1 MTTSKIKALALAGG
15 AAALFALSSCDT
27 PSYSNTDNIASGEN
41 SNLLTYDSVS
51 VSSVSATLSSDFVRG
66 FDASDVDE
74 QELDN
79 KITWY
84 NSSAEEEDF
93 FEILKDNGVNTVRL
107 RIWNDPDTF
116 ASKNSLDVPSG
127 DCTLE
132 RTLRLA
138 KRVKNAGLK
147 LMLDFHY
154 SDYWADPGKQIV
166 PLGWQSLT
174 SADKVAKALYN
185 YTYDVMDKLNDIGAT
200 PDYVQIGNEINN
212 GILLHTGIDSSTGY
226 GSGDFAYAGTDENL
240 VTYLSAGA
248 KAVRLT
254 APSAKIILHVA
265 SSNHPDSAVSKISSV
280 DFDIIGLSYYPIE
293 SSHGTVSALKSRI
306 ESYRENYSKDVMIVE
321 TTFKW
326 NCSSSADDS
335 ELVASYSN
343 LVDPDTSA
351 VYSDLET
358 KTVSESP
365 EVLGTIQNQANVIR
379 HIIEETAESGGIGVC
394 TWGGEVGDWKA
405 TSNNWPYS
413 DSASTDEKTGKDYMM
428 LPSLAVFNVKG
439 N

>member
-1 MTTSKIKALALAGG
+1 MTTSKIKTLALAGG

-27 PSYSNTDNIASGEN
+27 PSNSNTDNIASGEN
-41 SNLLTYDSVS
+41 TSLLTYDSVS
-51 VSSVSATLSSDFVRG
+51 VASVSATLSSDFVRG

-74 QELDN
+74 QEVD
-79 KITWY
+79 KGITWY
-84 NSSAEEEDF
+84 NSSAEKEDF

-116 ASKNSLDVPSG
+116 ASEKELDVPSG

-138 KRVKNAGLK
+138 KRVKNADLK

-154 SDYWADPGKQIV
+154 SDYWADPSKQIV
-166 PLGWQSLT
+166 PVDWQSLT
-174 SADKVAKALYN
+174 SADDVAEALYN
-185 YTYDVMDKLNDIGAT
+185 FTYDVMDKLNDIGAT

-212 GILLHTGIDSSTGY
+212 GILLHTDVGSNGY
-226 GSGDFAYAGTDENL
+226 GSGSFTYAGTGDNL

-254 APSAKIILHVA
+254 APDAKIILHVA
-265 SSNHPDSAVSKISSV
+265 SSNSPDSAVSKISSV

-306 ESYRENYSKDVMIVE
+306 ESYRETYSKDVMIVE

-326 NCSSSADDS
+326 NCSSSDDDS
-335 ELVASYSN
+335 ELVAAYSN

-358 KTVSESP
+358 KTVSSSP

-379 HIIEETAESGGIGVC
+379 HIIEESAESGGIGVC

-413 DSASTDEKTGKDYMM
+413 DSASATPGTDYMM